1 MSYESP
7 KGPIESEKRIMVPAL
22 PIMDGEVNATLEL
35 MKQFPN
41 VVAYGMLLLDNPKH
55 AMAQLVR
62 KKWSEI
68 SNLTG
73 DRFVLFSFE
82 RPATWT
88 ENYVCYWRNRLGSE
102 FEPTWKKWQDAVDPG
117 TAYSYM
123 SLFKPALTPNDLPC
137 LVLFTDPEERKGVI
151 RPIPDWDED
160 SLFDLLRAIA
170 TTVQESADKP
180 KEERLEWLAEE
191 LTSPSARFRA
201 SAGHAG
207 SLALDYCKQHPAKV
221 ASIGISLVLA
231 LSGAGVL
238 VLPPALVAVINVLKD
253 TIPGAKESNK

>member
-88 ENYVCYWRNRLGSE
+88 ENYVCYRC
-102 FEPTWKKWQDAVDPG
+102 V
-117 TAYSYM
+117 
-123 SLFKPALTPNDLPC
+123 
-137 LVLFTDPEERKGVI
+137 
-151 RPIPDWDED
+151 
-160 SLFDLLRAIA
+160 
-170 TTVQESADKP
+170 
-180 KEERLEWLAEE
+180 
-191 LTSPSARFRA
+191 
-201 SAGHAG
+201 
-207 SLALDYCKQHPAKV
+207 
-221 ASIGISLVLA
+221 
-231 LSGAGVL
+231 
-238 VLPPALVAVINVLKD
+238 
-253 TIPGAKESNK
+253 